1 MHDYECLHL
10 HVKDRAAYEVLDS
23 LTQTMGPNSSTD
35 QAFVT
40 ISLQTLQLSMNIH
53 FKLGWGKLER
63 GIIPPGFQDTSIF
76 SI

>member
-10 HVKDRAAYEVLDS
+10 HVQDRAAYEEVLDS
-23 LTQTMGPNSSTD
+23 LTQIMGPNSSTD

-53 FKLGWGKLER
+53 FKLGEG
-63 GIIPPGFQDTSIF
+63 GGGVV
-76 SI
+76 